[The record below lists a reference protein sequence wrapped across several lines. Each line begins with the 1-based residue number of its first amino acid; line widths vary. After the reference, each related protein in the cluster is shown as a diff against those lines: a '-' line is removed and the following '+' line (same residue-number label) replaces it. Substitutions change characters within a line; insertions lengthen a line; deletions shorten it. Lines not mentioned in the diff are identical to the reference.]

1 MAIGEDVLE
10 GEHISYD
17 RELLLWLRVPG
28 HLNEMIGPAWL
39 EQAFRDVTSLG
50 SYTALTMVVAI
61 SVGYLLVAARY
72 RTALIA
78 ASSVSL
84 GALLER
90 ELKLSFAR
98 LRPDLVPHLV
108 EVHTLS
114 FPSGHA
120 MLSAITYLTLGS
132 LLASAEPERGL
143 RIFILTVGLSLTLL
157 VGTSRVFLGVH
168 WPSDVLAGW
177 AAGSLWALAF
187 WVFAIWAARPASSP
201 PETN

>member
-114 FPSGHA
+114 
-120 MLSAITYLTLGS
+120 LTLGS